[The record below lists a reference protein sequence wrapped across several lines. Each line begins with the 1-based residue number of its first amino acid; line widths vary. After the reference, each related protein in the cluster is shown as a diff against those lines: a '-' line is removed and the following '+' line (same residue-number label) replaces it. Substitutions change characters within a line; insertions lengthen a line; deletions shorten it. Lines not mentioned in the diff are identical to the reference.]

1 MVIQDEEQLVVA
13 AEVRAAEYSE
23 SQLEDILSRVRSAVA
38 TYSGLSPYEVLLLAP
53 KTIAKTTSGKISRS
67 RVKEAY
73 TENTLQIL
81 ARKVY
86 GTVVDSTDV
95 DAAAPSGAEE
105 TEENGNERLADEALL
120 PSQVDHVDTVD
131 VANCFDVVRIAWR
144 GAGECAAGG
153 RVLSER
159 HPVLFRVEQ
168 RLAGDDVAGLAEA
181 STAEERSGAVLRSR
195 CVCGAAL

>member
-120 PSQVDHVDTVD
+120 PSQVDHVDTVLWYESLAD
-131 VANCFDVVRIAWR
+131 
-144 GAGECAAGG
+144 
-153 RVLSER
+153 LSI
-159 HPVLFRVEQ
+159 PM
-168 RLAGDDVAGLAEA
+168 
-181 STAEERSGAVLRSR
+181 
-195 CVCGAAL
+195 